1 MAVIFA
7 QLWTLF
13 PRLWSEN
20 ADAERTGPGKLET
33 GVVPSLTFII
43 IIITNIIGCR
53 WFPRHTFQLNQL
65 VDEEYGQYFGCRSGL
80 M

>member
-53 WFPRHTFQLNQL
+53 
-65 VDEEYGQYFGCRSGL
+65 
-80 M
+80 